1 MSSKETR
8 RYRRIPYS
16 GSVRVSWESAGGARF
31 ASGKCI
37 DLSENGLRI
46 ELPVSI
52 PPRTRVQL
60 TTDRVGVAGSASV
73 KNSERFG
80 AKFIIGLEFTETLPA
95 KVREALRD
103 AVSV

>member
-1 MSSKETR
+1 M
-8 RYRRIPYS
+8 
-16 GSVRVSWESAGGARF
+16 GGARF

-52 PPRTRVQL
+52 PSRTRVQL
-60 TTDRVGVAGSASV
+60 TTDRIGLTGSASV
-73 KNSERFG
+73 KNVERFG
-80 AKFIIGLEFTETLPA
+80 AKFIIGLELTETLPN

-103 AVSV
+103 FLAV